1 MITGIILYFLQSAIC
16 MAFFYAL
23 YWLFLKRDTF
33 FRVNRVFL
41 LLTLLASILIPTLE
55 IPFQPEPKST
65 IENSFHV
72 LDAVVLAS
80 QQYLNSNM
88 LEEVVV
94 TATVK
99 KALTWYQYLGVVYIL
114 GVFLF
119 SIRFFKNLFQLFSW
133 TKSSK
138 ILREKGL
145 RLVIMNDDYPPFSFL
160 NSVFISKA
168 DYQKTNFTSILAH
181 ERVHVDQLHTFDLLM
196 IEILTVIFWM
206 NPVVW
211 FYKSSIQ
218 EVHEYL
224 ADDKVVN
231 GAVNANEYK
240 MHIVNQFA
248 GGDLFRLANNFGQ
261 STLKKRI
268 SMLGR
273 IKTPRIA
280 LVKLLL
286 IIPIFV
292 VLLSA
297 FAFTIKEEEKLDT
310 EFSFKELLPMDLNI
324 FSSLRS
330 EPANFYSE
338 TKYEFSP
345 QLVTHKI
352 NKLEYK
358 ETINPE
364 EIKTITDEMPVF
376 PGGVIALQ
384 KYLAKHVKYP
394 KLAQTKQIEGRV
406 FVSFVINKEGR
417 VVNAALA
424 RKVNPLLDREALRV
438 VSSLPKWNPGKKDG
452 EFVNIAYTV
461 PINFQLK
468 DLIDKPVE
476 SPDPLY
482 SRIKNSSDYHLENV
496 LKTNMNKS
504 KEYVVVEKMPQFTE
518 ANGNLRKYIARKI
531 QYPVLAA
538 EQGYEGQVFVQFVV
552 RTDGS
557 VAKAKVIKG
566 ANIELNKEALRV
578 INSMPN
584 WVPGEQHGKKVE
596 VKYTI
601 PIRFSLN

>member
-1 MITGIILYFLQSAIC
+1 

-41 LLTLLASILIPTLE
+41 LLTLIASILIPTLE
-55 IPFQPEPKST
+55 IPFQPEPMGA
-65 IENSFHV
+65 IENPLHV
-72 LDAVVLAS
+72 LDVVVKAS

-99 KALTWYQYLGVVYIL
+99 KVFTWYQYVGIVYIL

-119 SIRFFKNLFQLFSW
+119 LIRFFRNLFQLFSW
-133 TKSSK
+133 TKRSQ
-138 ILREKGL
+138 IIREQGL

-160 NSVFISKA
+160 NSVFIGKE
-168 DYQKTNFTSILAH
+168 DYQKANFNSILAH

-196 IEILTVIFWM
+196 IEILTVVFWL

-211 FYKSSIQ
+211 FYKYSIQ

-224 ADDKVVN
+224 VDDIVVN

-268 SMLGR
+268 TMLGR
-273 IKTPRIA
+273 LKTPRIA

-297 FAFTIKEEEKLDT
+297 FAFTIKEEEKLDS
-310 EFSFKELLPMDLNI
+310 EFSFKELLPRELNL
-324 FSSLRS
+324 FSSFRGD
-330 EPANFYSE
+330 PIDFYNDSKNDFRIQS
-338 TKYEFSP
+338 T
-345 QLVTHKI
+345 THSI

-358 ETINPE
+358 EIINLDE
-364 EIKTITDEMPVF
+364 VKTITDEMPVF
-376 PGGVIALQ
+376 PGGIRALQ
-384 KYLAKHVKYP
+384 KYIAKQVKYP
-394 KLAQTKQIEGRV
+394 KLAQSEQIEGRV
-406 FVSFVINKEGR
+406 FVSFVVNKEGI
-417 VVNAALA
+417 VINAALA
-424 RKVNPLLDREALRV
+424 KKVHPQLDREALRV

-461 PINFQLK
+461 PVNFQLK
-468 DLIDKPVE
+468 NLINKPVTLL
-476 SPDPLY
+476 DPLHA
-482 SRIKNSSDYHLENV
+482 RIKNSSDYHLENV
-496 LKTNMNKS
+496 LRTKKS
-504 KEYVVVEKMPQFTE
+504 KEYVLVEKMPQFVSE
-518 ANGNLRKYIARKI
+518 NGNLRRYIARKI
-531 QYPVLAA
+531 QYPALAA
-538 EQGYEGQVFVQFVV
+538 EQGYEGKVFVQFVV
-552 RTDGS
+552 TTDGS
-557 VAKAKVIKG
+557 VAKVKVIKG

-578 INSMPN
+578 VNNMPK
-584 WVPGEQHGKKVE
+584 WIPGEQLGKKIE

>member
-23 YWLFLKRDTF
+23 YWLFLKKDTF
-33 FRVNRVFL
+33 FRINRVFL
-41 LLTLLASILIPTLE
+41 LLTLLASVLIPTLE
-55 IPFQPEPKST
+55 IPFQPEPKSA
-65 IENSFHV
+65 IENPFHV
-72 LDAVVLAS
+72 LDAVVIAS

-94 TATVK
+94 TATVNK
-99 KALTWYQYLGVVYIL
+99 VLTGYQYLGIVYIL

-119 SIRFFKNLFQLFSW
+119 SIRFFKNLFQLLSW
-133 TKSSK
+133 TKSSQ

-160 NSVFISKA
+160 NSVFIGKA
-168 DYQKTNFTSILAH
+168 DYKKANFTSIIAH

-196 IEILTVIFWM
+196 IEILTVVFWL

-211 FYKSSIQ
+211 FYKYSIQ

-268 SMLGR
+268 TMLGR
-273 IKTPRIA
+273 LKTPRIA

-286 IIPIFV
+286 IIPIFM

-297 FAFTIKEEEKLDT
+297 FAFTIKEEEKLDSD
-310 EFSFKELLPMDLNI
+310 FSFKELLPTDLDL
-324 FSSLRS
+324 FSSFKRD
-330 EPANFYSE
+330 PINFYNE
-338 TKYEFSP
+338 TKNDFPIYSP
-345 QLVTHKI
+345 AHRI

-358 ETINPE
+358 ETINLD

-376 PGGVIALQ
+376 PGGVLALQ
-384 KYLAKHVKYP
+384 KYIAKHVKYP
-394 KLAQTKQIEGRV
+394 KLAQSGQIEGRV
-406 FVSFVINKEGR
+406 FVSFVVNKEGN
-417 VVNAALA
+417 VINVALA
-424 RKVNPLLDREALRV
+424 KKVHPQLDREALRV
-438 VSSLPKWNPGKKDG
+438 VSSLPKWIPGKKDG
-452 EFVNIAYTV
+452 EFVNISYTV

-468 DLIDKPVE
+468 NLFDKPIT
-476 SPDPLY
+476 SPDPLQA
-482 SRIKNSSDYHLENV
+482 RIKNASDYHLENI
-496 LKTNMNKS
+496 LRTNKS
-504 KEYVVVEKMPQFTE
+504 KEYVLVEKMPQFTE
-518 ANGNLRKYIARKI
+518 ANGHLRRYIARKI

-538 EQGYEGQVFVQFVV
+538 DQGYEGQVFVQFVV
-552 RTDGS
+552 TTDGS

-566 ANIELNKEALRV
+566 ANVELNKEALRV
-578 INSMPN
+578 INNMPN
-584 WVPGEQHGKKVE
+584 WVPGEQQGKKVE
-596 VKYTI
+596 VRYTI

>member
-55 IPFQPEPKST
+55 IPFQPEPQSA
-65 IENSFHV
+65 IENPFHV
-72 LDAVVLAS
+72 LDAVVKAS

-99 KALTWYQYLGVVYIL
+99 KVLTGYQYVGIVYIV

-119 SIRFFKNLFQLFSW
+119 SIRFFRNLFQLFSW
-133 TKSSK
+133 TKSSQT
-138 ILREKGL
+138 IREKGL
-145 RLVIMNDDYPPFSFL
+145 RLVIMNDNYPPFSFL
-160 NSVFISKA
+160 NSVFIGKT
-168 DYQKTNFTSILAH
+168 DYQQANFKSILAH

-196 IEILTVIFWM
+196 IEILTVVFWL

-211 FYKSSIQ
+211 FYKYSIR

-231 GAVNANEYK
+231 EAVNANEYK

-268 SMLGR
+268 TMLGR
-273 IKTPRIA
+273 LKTPRIA

-297 FAFTIKEEEKLDT
+297 FAFTIKEEEKLDSD
-310 EFSFKELLPMDLNI
+310 FSFKELLPENLNL
-324 FSSLRS
+324 FSSFRGDPIDFYN
-330 EPANFYSE
+330 EPENDFRIQAS
-338 TKYEFSP
+338 
-345 QLVTHKI
+345 THRI
-352 NKLEYK
+352 TKLEYK
-358 ETINPE
+358 ETINLDE
-364 EIKTITDEMPVF
+364 VKTITDEMPVF
-376 PGGVIALQ
+376 PGGVPALQ
-384 KYLAKHVKYP
+384 KYIAKHVKYP
-394 KLAQTKQIEGRV
+394 KLAQADQIEGRV
-406 FVSFVINKEGR
+406 FVSFVVNKEGK
-417 VVNAALA
+417 VIDVALVKKA
-424 RKVNPLLDREALRV
+424 HPQLDSEALRV

-452 EFVNIAYTV
+452 KFVNIAYTV

-468 DLIDKPVE
+468 NLIDKPIT
-476 SPDPLY
+476 SPDPLLV
-482 SRIKNSSDYHLENV
+482 RIKNASDYHLENI
-496 LKTNMNKS
+496 LRTKKS
-504 KEYVVVEKMPQFTE
+504 KEYVMVEKMPQFTE

-552 RTDGS
+552 TTDGS
-557 VAKAKVIKG
+557 VAKVKVIKG
-566 ANIELNKEALRV
+566 ANVELNKEALRV
-578 INSMPN
+578 INNMPK
-584 WVPGEQHGKKVE
+584 WVPGEQKGKKVE
-596 VKYTI
+596 VSYTI

>member
-33 FRVNRVFL
+33 FRINRVFL

-55 IPFQPEPKST
+55 IPFQPEPRSA
-65 IENSFHV
+65 IENPLHV
-72 LDAVVLAS
+72 LDVVVKAS
-80 QQYLNSNM
+80 QQYLNSNV

-99 KALTWYQYLGVVYIL
+99 KVLTWYQYVGIVYIL

-119 SIRFFKNLFQLFSW
+119 SIRFFRNLFQLFSW
-133 TKSSK
+133 TKSSQ
-138 ILREKGL
+138 IISEKGL

-160 NSVFISKA
+160 NSVFIGKA
-168 DYQKTNFTSILAH
+168 DYQKANFNSILAH

-196 IEILTVIFWM
+196 IEILTVVFWL

-211 FYKSSIQ
+211 FYKYSIQ

-268 SMLGR
+268 TMLGR
-273 IKTPRIA
+273 LKTPRIA

-297 FAFTIKEEEKLDT
+297 FAFTIKEEEKLDSD
-310 EFSFKELLPMDLNI
+310 FSFKELLPRDLNL
-324 FSSLRS
+324 FSSFKDD
-330 EPANFYSE
+330 PIDFYNES
-338 TKYEFSP
+338 KNDFRIQSS
-345 QLVTHKI
+345 THRI

-358 ETINPE
+358 ETINLNE
-364 EIKTITDEMPVF
+364 VKTITDEMPVF
-376 PGGVIALQ
+376 PGGVLALQ
-384 KYLAKHVKYP
+384 KYIAKHVKYP
-394 KLAQTKQIEGRV
+394 KLAQSEQIEGRV
-406 FVSFVINKEGR
+406 FVSFVVNKEGK
-417 VVNAALA
+417 VINAALA
-424 RKVNPLLDREALRV
+424 KKVHPQLDREALRV

-452 EFVNIAYTV
+452 KFVNIAYTV

-468 DLIDKPVE
+468 NLIDKPIT
-476 SPDPLY
+476 SPDPLHA
-482 SRIKNSSDYHLENV
+482 RIKNASDYHLENI
-496 LKTNMNKS
+496 LRTKKS
-504 KEYVVVEKMPQFTE
+504 KEYVLVEKMPQFTE
-518 ANGNLRKYIARKI
+518 ANGNLRRYIARKI

-552 RTDGS
+552 AIDGS
-557 VAKAKVIKG
+557 VAKAKIIKG

-578 INSMPN
+578 INNMPK
-584 WVPGEQHGKKVE
+584 WLPGEQQGKKVE
-596 VKYTI
+596 VRYTI

>member
-1 MITGIILYFLQSAIC
+1 

-33 FRVNRVFL
+33 FRVNRLFL
-41 LLTLLASILIPTLE
+41 LLTLFAALLIPTLE
-55 IPFQPEPKST
+55 IPFQPEPKSSV
-65 IENSFHV
+65 ENPLHV
-72 LDAVVLAS
+72 LDAVVIAS

-94 TATVK
+94 TVSVK
-99 KALTWYQYLGVVYIL
+99 KTFTWYQYLGVAYIV

-119 SIRFFKNLFQLFSW
+119 SIRFFINLFQLFSW
-133 TKSSK
+133 TRSSR
-138 ILREKGL
+138 IVYEKGL
-145 RLVIMNDDYPPFSFL
+145 RLVIMNDNYPPFSFL
-160 NSVFISKA
+160 NSVFISKD
-168 DYQKTNFTSILAH
+168 DYHKENFTSIIAH
-181 ERVHVDQLHTFDLLM
+181 ERVHVDQLHTFDLLL

-206 NPVVW
+206 NPFIW

-231 GAVNANEYK
+231 EAVNANEYK

-280 LVKLLL
+280 LIKLLL
-286 IIPIFV
+286 IVPIFV

-310 EFSFKELLPMDLNI
+310 EFSFKELLPVDLNV
-324 FSSLRS
+324 FSSLRR
-330 EPANFYSE
+330 EPSYFFDESE
-338 TKYEFSP
+338 TQFARPIFTK
-345 QLVTHKI
+345 KI

-358 ETINPE
+358 ETINAE
-364 EIKTITDEMPVF
+364 EVKVITDEMPVF
-376 PGGVIALQ
+376 QGGTMALQ
-384 KYLAKHVKYP
+384 KYLANHIKYP
-394 KLAQTKQIEGRV
+394 KIAQERKIEGRV
-406 FVSFVINKEGR
+406 FVSFVINKEGK
-417 VVNAALA
+417 VVNSTIA
-424 RKVNPLLDREALRV
+424 RGVHPILNKEALRV
-438 VSSLPKWNPGKKDG
+438 VSTLPKWNPGKKDG
-452 EFVNIAYTV
+452 ELVNIAYTI
-461 PINFQLK
+461 PINFQLSN
-468 DLIDKPVE
+468 LFDKPINL
-476 SPDPLY
+476 PDPLAT
-482 SRIKNSSDYHLENV
+482 RIKNSSDYHLNNI
-496 LKTNMNKS
+496 LDIKANS
-504 KEYVVVEKMPQFTE
+504 EYVLVEKMPQFTGD
-518 ANGNLRKYIARKI
+518 NGNLRKYIAKNI
-531 QYPVLAA
+531 QYPILAA

-552 RTDGS
+552 NTLGN
-557 VAKAKVIKG
+557 VTKVKVIKG
-566 ANIELNKEALRV
+566 ANVELNKEAMRV
-578 INSMPN
+578 INNMPN

>member
-41 LLTLLASILIPTLE
+41 LLTLLASLLIPTLE
-55 IPFQPEPKST
+55 IPFQPEPKSAV
-65 IENSFHV
+65 ENPLHV
-72 LDAVVLAS
+72 LDAVVKAS

-99 KALTWYQYLGVVYIL
+99 KSLTWYQYVGILYIL

-119 SIRFFKNLFQLFSW
+119 SIRFFRNLFQLFSW
-133 TKSSK
+133 TKSSQ
-138 ILREKGL
+138 IIRENGF
-145 RLVIMNDDYPPFSFL
+145 RLVIMKDDYPPFSFL
-160 NSVFISKA
+160 NSVFIGKA
-168 DYQKTNFTSILAH
+168 DYQKENFKSILAH

-196 IEILTVIFWM
+196 IEILTVVFWL
-206 NPVVW
+206 NPFVW

-224 ADDKVVN
+224 ADDQVVN

-268 SMLGR
+268 TMLGR
-273 IKTPRIA
+273 LKTPRIA
-280 LVKLLL
+280 LVKLLF

-292 VLLSA
+292 LLFSA

-310 EFSFKELLPMDLNI
+310 DFSFKELLPRDLNL
-324 FSSLRS
+324 FSSFKANPIDFYNES
-330 EPANFYSE
+330 EYDFPKQAS
-338 TKYEFSP
+338 SRR
-345 QLVTHKI
+345 I
-352 NKLEYK
+352 DKLEYK
-358 ETINPE
+358 ETINLDE
-364 EIKTITDEMPVF
+364 VKTMTDEMPVF
-376 PGGVIALQ
+376 PGGVLELQ
-384 KYLAKHVKYP
+384 KYIAKHLKYP
-394 KLAQTKQIEGRV
+394 KLAKVKQIEGRV
-406 FVSFVINKEGR
+406 YVSFVVNKEGK
-417 VVNAALA
+417 VVNTVLV
-424 RKVNPLLDREALRV
+424 KKIDPLLDKEALRV
-438 VSSLPKWNPGKKDG
+438 VASLPKWVPGKKDG
-452 EFVNIAYTV
+452 VLVNIAYTI

-468 DLIDKPVE
+468 NLLDKPIT
-476 SPDPLY
+476 SPDPL
-482 SRIKNSSDYHLENV
+482 SARVKNASDYHLENV
-496 LKTNMNKS
+496 LRTKKR
-504 KEYVVVEKMPQFTE
+504 KEYVLVEKMPQFTE

-552 RTDGS
+552 TTDGR

-566 ANIELNKEALRV
+566 ANVELNKEALRV
-578 INSMPN
+578 INTMPN
-584 WVPGEQHGKKVE
+584 WVPGEQQGKKVE
-596 VKYTI
+596 VSYTI